1 MNYVNSDAR
10 RHNTAARTYSCFVL
24 RTSVDIRCFPSC
36 RSRHRITL
44 AFARSLHFVVVP
56 LVHPRLE
63 RRGLGGGSVSGAR
76 QFTRSD
82 LVLTGEQ
89 WSRHVVG
96 ALSDWAIA
104 NLESPALRVDAAR
117 VLHQELS
124 WAQHLSLP
132 AVQVGLRSINCA
144 ALAGCLNS
152 FLTNMS

>member
-1 MNYVNSDAR
+1 MRATTQQRAHIRALFCAR
-10 RHNTAARTYSCFVL
+10 VLTFAAFQAAAHTTAS
-24 RTSVDIRCFPSC
+24 
-36 RSRHRITL
+36 RS

-89 WSRHVVG
+89 WSRPVVG

-104 NLESPALRVDAAR
+104 YLESPALRVDAAR

>member
-1 MNYVNSDAR
+1 MRAATTQHHAHIRALLCAR
-10 RHNTAARTYSCFVL
+10 VLTFAAFQAASHATAS
-24 RTSVDIRCFPSC
+24 
-36 RSRHRITL
+36 RS